1 MINNGKPV
9 NGEGKYD
16 VVLGLS
22 GGVDSSLASKKLKDM
37 GYSVFGLYCVMHE
50 QGKNGIEAARQAAK
64 EAGIPFDV
72 FDATGIF
79 EKIVI
84 KDFTDKYSEGKTPN
98 PCVICNPN
106 VKFRALC
113 EYADEIG
120 AKYVATGHYAGVG
133 ERNGRYFAVKS
144 EYKDQSYMLC
154 GLSQAQLSR
163 CIFPLFGTLKS
174 ENRIEAEK
182 AGFSSAH
189 KKDSQEIC
197 FIPDN
202 DYASFIE
209 SRIGAFPEG
218 DYWLE
223 EENRAVGRHKG
234 IIRYTVGQ
242 SKKLGIAL
250 GVPLYV
256 KGTDAENNRV
266 ILTKT
271 DVVNCTEL
279 ICENAVFQLLD
290 ENFTETE
297 AEVKIRYAHKGA
309 KARIINE
316 KNGKI
321 RILFYEPQR
330 AATPGQFAVAYS
342 GSELLCSGIII

>member
-1 MINNGKPV
+1 MVISEKNRPK
-9 NGEGKYD
+9 

-22 GGVDSSLASKKLKDM
+22 GGVDSSVAAKKLKDA
-37 GYSVFGLYCVMHE
+37 GYAVYGLYIVMHE
-50 QGKNGIEAARQAAK
+50 HGKDGIEAAGQVAK
-64 EAGIPFDV
+64 EAGIEFDV
-72 FDATGIF
+72 FDATDRF
-79 EKIVI
+79 EKTVVKNFIES
-84 KDFTDKYSEGKTPN
+84 YSAGKTPN
-98 PCVICNPN
+98 PCAVCNPN

-113 EYADEIG
+113 DYADSIG
-120 AKYVATGHYAGVG
+120 AEKIATGHYAGVG

-144 EYKDQSYMLC
+144 EFKDQSYMLC
-154 GLSQAQLSR
+154 GLSQNQLSR

-174 ENRIEAEK
+174 ENRTEAEK
-182 AGFSSAH
+182 AGLSSAQ

-202 DYASFIE
+202 NYASFIE
-209 SRIGAFPEG
+209 SRTGPFPEG
-218 DYWLE
+218 DFWLE
-223 EENRAVGRHKG
+223 EENRAVGKHKG

-256 KGTDAENNRV
+256 KGTDVENNRV
-266 ILTKT
+266 VLTKT

-279 ICENAVFQLLD
+279 ICENPVFQLLD
-290 ENFTETE
+290 ENFTETD

-309 KARIINE
+309 KAKVINE
-316 KNGKI
+316 KNGKL
-321 RILFYEPQR
+321 RIVFSEPQR

-342 GSELLCSGIII
+342 GNELLCSGVIV